1 MIHGGK
7 IIVAIGNTA
16 IAASKSCD
24 IETACEAIPVSS
36 PLTPSSTG
44 KWRRLIAGQK
54 SWMVSVSNL
63 VIGVENLLLEVGTEV
78 TLKIYDADYP
88 SSDYVTGSA
97 ICTAAHITATWGNLA
112 QGAWTFEGNGELS

>member
-63 VIGVENLLLEVGTEV
+63 VIGVDDLLLEVGTEV
-78 TLKIYDADYP
+78 TLKIYDADNQ
-88 SSDYVTGSA
+88 SDYVTGSA
-97 ICTAAHITATWGNLA
+97 LCTAAHITATWGNLA